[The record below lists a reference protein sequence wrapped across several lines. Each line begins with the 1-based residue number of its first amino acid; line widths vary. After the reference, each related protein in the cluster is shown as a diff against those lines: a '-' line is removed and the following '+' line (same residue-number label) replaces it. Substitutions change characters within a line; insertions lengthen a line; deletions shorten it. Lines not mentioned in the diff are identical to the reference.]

1 MQIRGAIFDMDG
13 TLIDSMGMWSTI
25 GSAYI
30 RSVGKTPKE
39 DIDRR
44 FSSMGVHEAAVFM
57 KDEYDLDGTCDEIT
71 ETIYKRVEKSYFE
84 TIPLKK
90 GVVEFL
96 EYMKS
101 KNIPM
106 CIATATDEYMADAA
120 LKRLGI
126 RKYFKGIFT
135 SRAVGEGKDRP
146 KIFYECAR
154 LLGTEPSETAVFED
168 SVVAIRTA
176 NAAGFYT
183 AAVYDDSFSYAWDE
197 IRKIAHVWYDDL
209 TGYMGKF

>member
-30 RSVGKTPKE
+30 SSVGKIPKE

-57 KDEYDLDGTCDEIT
+57 KEEYDLEGTCDEIT

-96 EYMKS
+96 EYIES

-126 RKYFKGIFT
+126 RKFFKGIFT
-135 SRAVGEGKDRP
+135 SRAVGEGKDQP
-146 KIFYECAR
+146 KIFFEGAR

-176 NAAGFYT
+176 SAAGFIT
-183 AAVYDDSFSYAWDE
+183 AAVPDDSFACARDE
-197 IRKIAHVWYDDL
+197 IKKLATMWEEDL
-209 TGYMGKF
+209 TGYIGKI

>member
-13 TLIDSMGMWSTI
+13 TLIDSMEMWSTI

-30 RSVGKTPKE
+30 RSIGKVPKE

-57 KDEYDLDGTCDEIT
+57 KEEYDIAETREEIT
-71 ETIYKRVEKSYFE
+71 ETIHKRVEKSYFE

-96 EYMKS
+96 EYIDS

-106 CIATATDEYMADAA
+106 CIATATDEYMADAV
-120 LKRLGI
+120 LERLGI
-126 RKYFKGIFT
+126 RKFFKGIFT
-135 SRAVGEGKDRP
+135 SRSVGQGKDKP
-146 KIFYECAR
+146 KIFLEGAR

-183 AAVYDDSFSYAWDE
+183 AAVFDKSFEYAWEE
-197 IRKIAHVWYDDL
+197 IKEIASVWHDDL

>member
-30 RSVGKTPKE
+30 KSVGKIPKE

-57 KDEYDLDGTCDEIT
+57 KEEYDLDGTCDEIT

-96 EYMKS
+96 EYVES

-120 LKRLGI
+120 LTRLGI
-126 RKYFKGIFT
+126 RKFFKGIFT

-146 KIFYECAR
+146 KIFLEGAR

-183 AAVYDDSFSYAWDE
+183 AAVYDDSFAYAWDE
-197 IRKIAHVWYDDL
+197 IREIASVWHDDL

>member
-57 KDEYDLDGTCDEIT
+57 KEEYDLEETCDEIT
-71 ETIYKRVEKSYFE
+71 EAIYKRVEKSYFE
-84 TIPLKK
+84 TIPLKT

-96 EYMKS
+96 EYIES
-101 KNIPM
+101 KGISM

-120 LKRLGI
+120 LERLGI
-126 RKYFKGIFT
+126 RKFFKGIFT
-135 SRAVGEGKDRP
+135 SRAVGQGKDQP
-146 KIFYECAR
+146 KIFLEGAH

-183 AAVYDDSFSYAWDE
+183 AAVFDKSFEYAWEE
-197 IRKIAHVWYDDL
+197 IKEIANVWHDDL
-209 TGYMGKF
+209 SGYMGKF

>member
-30 RSVGKTPKE
+30 RSIGKTPKD

-57 KDEYDLDGTCDEIT
+57 KEEYDLDGSCDEIT

-84 TIPLKK
+84 TIPLKN

-96 EYMKS
+96 EYIES
-101 KNIPM
+101 KDIPM

-120 LKRLGI
+120 LERLGI

-135 SRAVGEGKDRP
+135 SRAVGEGKDQP
-146 KIFYECAR
+146 KIFLEGAR
-154 LLGTEPSETAVFED
+154 LLGTSPSETAVFED

-183 AAVYDDSFSYAWDE
+183 AAVFDESFAYAWDE
-197 IRKIAHVWYDDL
+197 IKEIANVWQNDL
-209 TGYMGKF
+209 SGYMGKF